1 MCDDKMQK
9 CVLLLHYWKKELNA
23 TEVVRQINYIEVNI
37 RQAQRLFK
45 RFKEGDTSLE
55 RIEGSS
61 SFDSQKLCES
71 IEKNP
76 TTSTRITLGNTEN
89 AK

>member
-1 MCDDKMQK
+1 MYDDKRQK
-9 CVLLLHYWKKELNA
+9 RVLLLHYWNKGVNA
-23 TEVVRQINYIEVNI
+23 TEAVRKINDIESDDTVNI

-61 SFDSQKLCES
+61 RMSSFD
-71 IEKNP
+71 I
-76 TTSTRITLGNTEN
+76 
-89 AK
+89 